1 VESFCLRF
9 GKGIKEM
16 SRIGNQTITVPDKVK
31 VSVADNHVSV
41 EGPKGRLEM
50 DIPKRTSVSHE
61 DNVLKV
67 SRDGDDREARAMHGL
82 SRSLLNNMVQG
93 VSEGFVKKL
102 EINGVGFKAIVSG
115 NKVTMSLGYSHPI
128 NYQLPDQVKVTV
140 EKDVNVTIEG
150 PDKQK
155 VGMVAAELRGFY
167 PVEPYKAKGVKY
179 EGEYVRRKEGKTVQ

>member
-1 VESFCLRF
+1 
-9 GKGIKEM
+9 M
-16 SRIGNQTITVPDKVK
+16 
-31 VSVADNHVSV
+31 
-41 EGPKGRLEM
+41 EGLKGRLEM
-50 DIPKRTSVSHE
+50 DIPKRTSISQE
-61 DNVLKV
+61 ANILKV

-102 EINGVGFKAIVSG
+102 EINGVGFKAMVSG

-128 NYQLPDQVKVTV
+128 NYLLPDQVKVTI

-155 VGMVAAELRGFY
+155 VGMVAAELRSFY

-179 EGEYVRRKEGKTVQ
+179 EGEHVRRKEGKTVQ